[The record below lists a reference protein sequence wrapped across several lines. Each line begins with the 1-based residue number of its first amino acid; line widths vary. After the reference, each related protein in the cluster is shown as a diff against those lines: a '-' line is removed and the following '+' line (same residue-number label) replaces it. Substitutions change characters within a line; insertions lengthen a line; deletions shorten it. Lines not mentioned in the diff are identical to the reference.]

1 MSSTAAT
8 AAATPK
14 GANTRGM
21 LLERACG
28 MAARVGLEGVT
39 IGELASAAGMSKS
52 GVFAHFGSRED
63 LVRQTLDWAAEQFIA
78 DVMTPSL
85 KRPRGLPRLHA
96 ISDAWLAWITEHPDG
111 CVFLGAAM
119 EYDGR
124 PGPMRDHVARMLE
137 SWRGALER
145 AVALA
150 VEQGHLRA
158 GTDPALV
165 AFQFQSLMQGYH
177 HARMHHPQ
185 AARDLTQRAVN
196 DLFARYSA
204 DASMPSA
211 SIPA

>member
-1 MSSTAAT
+1 MSPPAAT
-8 AAATPK
+8 AAATAK
-14 GANTRGM
+14 GASTRGM

-63 LVRQTLDWAAEQFIA
+63 LVRQTLDWAAGQFIEE
-78 DVMTPSL
+78 VMTPAL
-85 KRPRGLPRLHA
+85 RLPRGMPRLQA
-96 ISDAWLAWITEHPDG
+96 ISTAWLDWITAHPDG

-124 PGPMRDHVARMLE
+124 PGPMRDHVATMLE
-137 SWRGALER
+137 SWRAALER
-145 AVALA
+145 AVAFA
-150 VEQGHLRA
+150 VEQGHLRP

-165 AFQFQSLMQGYH
+165 AFQFQALMQGYH

-185 AARDLTQRAVN
+185 SARGLTERAVA
-196 DLFARYSA
+196 DLFARYAA
-204 DASMPSA
+204 DSPASPA
-211 SIPA
+211 STPA

>member
-1 MSSTAAT
+1 MTPAAAAT
-8 AAATPK
+8 ASTAK
-14 GANTRGM
+14 GASTRGM

-28 MAARVGLEGVT
+28 MAAKVGLEGLT

-63 LVRQTLDWAAEQFIA
+63 LVRQTLDWAAGQFIA
-78 DVMTPSL
+78 EVMTPAL
-85 KRPRGLPRLHA
+85 RLPRGMPRLRA
-96 ISDAWLAWITEHPDG
+96 IGNAWLAWISEHPDG

-124 PGPMRDHVARMLE
+124 PGPMRDHVATMLE
-137 SWRGALER
+137 SWRAALER

-150 VEQGHLRA
+150 IEEGHLRP

-165 AFQFQSLMQGYH
+165 AFQFQALMQGYH

-185 AARDLTQRAVN
+185 SARALTERAIA
-196 DLFARYSA
+196 DLFARYQA
-204 DASMPSA
+204 DASAPAA
-211 SIPA
+211 SPRP

>member
-1 MSSTAAT
+1 MAPSAAT
-8 AAATPK
+8 AAATSK
-14 GANTRGM
+14 GASTRGM

-39 IGELASAAGMSKS
+39 IGELASAGGMSKS

-78 DVMTPSL
+78 DVMTPAL
-85 KRPRGLPRLHA
+85 RQPRGLPRLLA
-96 ISDAWLAWITEHPDG
+96 IGEAWLGWISAHPDG
-111 CVFLGAAM
+111 CVFLGAAT

-137 SWRGALER
+137 SWRAALEH

-165 AFQFQSLMQGYH
+165 AFQFQALMQGYH

-185 AARDLTQRAVN
+185 SARALTERSVA
-196 DLFARYSA
+196 DLFAHYA
-204 DASMPSA
+204 AAPAPASSPT
-211 SIPA
+211 P

>member
-1 MSSTAAT
+1 MTPVAAT
-8 AAATPK
+8 AAATAK

-28 MAARVGLEGVT
+28 MAARVGLEGLT
-39 IGELASAAGMSKS
+39 IGELAAAAGMSKS

-78 DVMTPSL
+78 EVMTPSL
-85 KRPRGLPRLHA
+85 RQPRGLPRLRA
-96 ISDAWLAWITEHPDG
+96 ISEAWLGWITAHPDG

-137 SWRGALER
+137 SWRAALER

-165 AFQFQSLMQGYH
+165 AFQFQALMQGYH

-185 AARDLTQRAVN
+185 SARALTERSVA
-196 DLFARYSA
+196 DLFAHYA
-204 DASMPSA
+204 AAAPAPASS
-211 SIPA
+211 PAA